1 VADFDISPQSL
12 RTSAAGLSDVI
23 DRMATA
29 INAAEAEIRGQ
40 GSPWGTG
47 LVGSL
52 IGQLYEG
59 VHDAMMDQFQDNAEA
74 MSEYAEG
81 LDNSAAVLEDLET
94 EIEAGFT
101 DISAELGQTFVTRPL
116 APPGP

>member
-1 VADFDISPQSL
+1 MVDFDISPASL
-12 RTSAAGLSDVI
+12 RTNAGGLSEVV

-29 INAAEAEIRGQ
+29 IETAEAEIRGQ

-59 VHDAMMDQFQDNAEA
+59 VHDAMFDHFQENAEVIT
-74 MSEYAEG
+74 EYAEG
-81 LDNSAAVLEDLET
+81 LDNTAAVLDELEQET
-94 EIEAGFT
+94 DADFT
-101 DISAELGQTFVTRPL
+101 GIS
-116 APPGP
+116 